1 MTDLVWASKAPYLPI
16 DRQIALLSGETL
28 PSISSGAALF
38 ADISGFTALT
48 ETLADALGPQ
58 RGAEELTLR
67 LNAIYECLIA
77 EVHRFG
83 GSVNGFSGDA
93 VTCWFDDQCPTG
105 ATASAAARAVACGLA
120 IQNAMQQ
127 VADVVIPGKSPVK
140 LAMKTSIASG
150 TASRFLVGD
159 PAIRVF
165 DVLVG
170 ATISRQAAGERQA
183 AVSET
188 IVDEPTARLLGSALH
203 IGEWRADAESTDRY
217 AVAAKLDTPI
227 ENSPWPLVDL
237 AGISDDQLKPWLLPA
252 I

>member
-16 DRQIALLSGETL
+16 DRQIALCGGESM
-28 PSISSGAALF
+28 PSISSGAAVC

-93 VTCWFDDQCPTG
+93 VTCWFDDQRPTG

-120 IQNAMQQ
+120 MQNAMQQ
-127 VADVVIPGKSPVK
+127 VADVVIPGKSPVN
-140 LAMKTSIASG
+140 LPVETSIA
-150 TASRFLVGD
+150 TAPPSPFFVATPPL
-159 PAIRVF
+159 RVF

-170 ATISRQAAGERQA
+170 ATISRQA
-183 AVSET
+183 
-188 IVDEPTARLLGSALH
+188 
-203 IGEWRADAESTDRY
+203 
-217 AVAAKLDTPI
+217 
-227 ENSPWPLVDL
+227 
-237 AGISDDQLKPWLLPA
+237 
-252 I
+252 